1 MPQPSD
7 FPLRTISGRDVYTDV
22 LGHWVIMDDNPESD
36 QVLLIPLPLTTGGW
50 SPANTCLSS
59 SEVSHDAHGLQAL
72 PHL

>member
-36 QVLLIPLPLTTGGW
+36 QVLLIPLPFDHRRLVTREYVLEQFGGE
-50 SPANTCLSS
+50 S
-59 SEVSHDAHGLQAL
+59 
-72 PHL
+72 